1 MASMSRNRNGDRA
14 QVVEVLLENCA
25 DVKAKGHEGWTS
37 SSLAKK
43 KGHTKIAELLRK
55 HGAKE

>member
-1 MASMSRNRNGDRA
+1 MASMPRNRNGDHA
-14 QVVEVLLENCA
+14 QVVKVLLENGA
-25 DVKAKGHEGWTS
+25 DAKAKSREGWTS

-43 KGHTKIAELLRK
+43 KGHNEIVCLLRK